1 MRNPFSF
8 SIKSFLFFLLTAF
21 LLSSCSQVHYTYY
34 KKHKVPYSAPEEIK
48 LAKAIPVKPFLSEA
62 ETKLKEN
69 PVQIKNE
76 PVQKSIAKKS
86 DKKNIVNSP
95 EVEKPESG
103 FDFNKFFREHK
114 KIIKA
119 RGADGLDDRTMI
131 IVLLVVL
138 ILIVLALAGD
148 GLLWLLWLAVLVLL
162 IFALIKYLGL
172 FG

>member
-1 MRNPFSF
+1 MNGKF
-8 SIKSFLFFLLTAF
+8 SISLKTILLLITVAFLFA
-21 LLSSCSQVHYTYY
+21 SCSQIHYTYY
-34 KKHKVPYSAPEEIK
+34 KKHKVPYNAPEEIK
-48 LAKAIPVKPFLSEA
+48 LAKAIPVKPFITET

-69 PVQIKNE
+69 PAQIKNE
-76 PVQKSIAKKS
+76 PVKKSIAKKS
-86 DKKNIVNSP
+86 DKKNIVTP
-95 EVEKPESG
+95 PVVEKPGSG
-103 FDFNKFFREHK
+103 FDINKFFREHK
-114 KIIKA
+114 NILKA
-119 RGADGLDDRTMI
+119 KGGDGLDDRTMI